1 MNAFVIFPKKY
12 GFFPYVFLIYVFF
25 PVSFVMEESGW
36 KRLIGFGLIILFI
49 ISYRQL
55 YFLEGTWKFHMWL
68 YIQMTIILVL
78 SVFYNL
84 NHFYLGFFPANF
96 ISWYKEKRHFQLAIL
111 YLAFCIMTPMVVYDE
126 IVTDTIMY
134 LFPFLVLILCS
145 PFAYRSMYSKMELEE
160 QLNQANEQID
170 ELIKREERLRIAR
183 DLHDTLGHTLSLIT
197 LKSQLVA
204 KLADRDA
211 KRAISEAKEI
221 ERTSRAALSQVREL
235 IDDMRMMTIPEELME
250 AKALLQAAHISH
262 SSMVKVEFSHIPLL
276 TQNIL
281 SMCIREA
288 VTNVVKHSQAK
299 RCEIKITE
307 RAGEIQLSIWD
318 DGKGYPTNDV
328 KGNGIT
334 GMEERLT
341 IIEGTVNR
349 QNKNGAYLLITVPVI
364 SRNKEEGL
372 DDQSDDSRR
381 PTDAS
386 RSAFFSS

>member
-1 MNAFVIFPKKY
+1 MVIFPKKY
-12 GFFPYVFLIYVFF
+12 GFFPYVFLIYVFI
-25 PVSFVMEESGW
+25 PVSFVVEESGW
-36 KRLIGFGLIILFI
+36 KRLIGFGLIVLFI

-78 SVFYNL
+78 SVFYNF

-96 ISWYKEKRHFQLAIL
+96 ISWYKDKRLFRSAIL
-111 YLAFCIMTPMVVYDE
+111 YLAVCIITPMVVYTE
-126 IVTDTIMY
+126 IVKDTIMY
-134 LFPFLVLILCS
+134 LFPFFVLILLS
-145 PFAYRSMYSKMELEE
+145 PFAYRSMYLKMELEE

-211 KRAISEAKEI
+211 NRAISEAKEI

-235 IDDMRMMTIPEELME
+235 IDDMRMMTIPEELLE

-262 SSMVKVEFSHIPLL
+262 SSIVKVEFSHIPLL

-299 RCEIKITE
+299 RCEIEITE
-307 RAGEIQLSIWD
+307 QAGEIQLCIRD
-318 DGKGYPTNDV
+318 DGKGYPINDV

-349 QNKNGAYLLITVPVI
+349 QNKNGAYLFITVPVI

-381 PTDAS
+381 STDAS